1 MIWLAFEIKET
12 FVFENKLPHPFA
24 ESAEADKQLVC
35 VIEAIHAGVTKN
47 YNEYSEKELRKATK
61 TWVRPYKKPV
71 LTHHDIYHGE
81 PIGRVLN
88 AVFTR
93 SESTNTHCIRLVVA
107 ITDREA
113 AQKVLD
119 GRYVTVSVGGHAGKA
134 LCSIC
139 GADWVAAGWCEHRPG
154 QTYDGKLCV
163 AQLKDIEFLE
173 VSFVNAP
180 ADENAQVTGIL
191 QEGYLFGKESLEDL
205 RNPGSN
211 LLGSEEGY
219 RLMESLGLGG
229 DGKQED
235 PLLRAHETVHA
246 AWAKDKSED
255 YARAH
260 MEIVRQMLEA
270 GLEHEMVDD
279 LDALLPPDMA
289 QAEEP
294 EEEDNDFLVILGR
307 ARAELEAKEKEIA
320 EAAARIAGLEQEVAR
335 LEEEKQSLSKELGDL
350 RKDFEVL
357 KAQAEEDRRQY
368 LEDNAKLAAALHSLL
383 AEQVVLLK
391 IALGQADGDQK
402 EELLE
407 AHLSKTDDVL
417 REALQELSELL
428 INGQKEIYH
437 VDDPTLAV
445 EEPEK
450 ESMSMKEALF
460 NLFRGPGLA
469 KKRRK

>member
-1 MIWLAFEIKET
+1 MAFEIKET
-12 FVFENKLPHPFA
+12 FIFENKLPHPFA
-24 ESAEADKQLVC
+24 ESAGADKQLAC

-47 YNEYSEKELRKATK
+47 FNEYSEKELRKATK

-71 LTHHDIYHGE
+71 LTHHDIYRGE

-107 ITDREA
+107 ITDKEA

-119 GRYVTVSVGGHAGKA
+119 GRYVTVSVGGSAGKA

-139 GADWVAAGWCEHRPG
+139 GKDWVVEGWCEHRPG
-154 QTYDGKLCV
+154 ETYDGKLCV

-205 RNPGSN
+205 HNPGSN

-229 DGKQED
+229 DGEQED
-235 PLLRAHETVHA
+235 PLLRAHDTVHA

-255 YARAH
+255 YTKAH
-260 MEIVRQMLEA
+260 TEIVRQMLEA

-279 LDALLPPDMA
+279 LDALLPLDMVPRG
-289 QAEEP
+289 EP
-294 EEEDNDFLVILGR
+294 GEDQKDDEDFFVILGR
-307 ARAELEAKEKEIA
+307 ARAELEAKEKELA
-320 EAAARIAGLEQEVAR
+320 ETAIRVAKLEQELAEARKNEVALAEELKR
-335 LEEEKQSLSKELGDL
+335 LKGELEDV
-350 RKDFEVL
+350 KV
-357 KAQAEEDRRQY
+357 QAEEDRKHY
-368 LEDNAKLAAALHSLL
+368 LEDNTKLAAKLHSFL
-383 AEQVVLLK
+383 AEQVVVFK
-391 IALGQADGDQK
+391 IALGQADSDQK

-407 AHLSKTDDVL
+407 VYLAKTDDVL
-417 REALQELSELL
+417 QESLKELAELL
-428 INGQKEIYH
+428 IKGQGEMYH

-450 ESMSMKEALF
+450 ETMTRKEALL
-460 NLFRGPGLA
+460 NLFRGPGWA